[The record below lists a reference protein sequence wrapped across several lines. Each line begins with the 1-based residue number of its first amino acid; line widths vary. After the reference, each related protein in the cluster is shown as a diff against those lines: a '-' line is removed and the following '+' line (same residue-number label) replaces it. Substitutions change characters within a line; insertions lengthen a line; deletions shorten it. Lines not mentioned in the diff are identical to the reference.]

1 MVFSSLKLNPIN
13 QLTMRTTN
21 LLPAIL
27 ILFIL
32 FACQTGPKVGE
43 VTKIDASNV
52 DKFLR
57 QHEVMVSGEGLT
69 LKNQSASVSSKF
81 LLRNFE
87 FTAKLKTTAGAEG
100 TLIFAIPDLAE
111 KGQGYII
118 TINNSEYREGNP
130 QKTGSLYKIRNNFVR
145 TAVDGE
151 WFTLGLTVSENYIKV
166 MINNKTV
173 SEYNEPVKLE
183 RTGDIIGR
191 VLTKGYFSIKKSN
204 ANGELLIGEM
214 TLKPLKEGPKDETC
228 PVASDSL
235 MQAIDLLNQ
244 QEFPLIDFHCHLKGG
259 LTMDQACQHARDL
272 GYNYGVAANCGLK
285 FPVTND
291 STLNAYLDGIS
302 KEPVFKAMQCE
313 GREWI
318 TLFSPAAVARFDY
331 IFTDAMTWTDLK
343 GRRMRLWMPDET
355 FVDNEQ
361 QFMDMLVGKIE
372 AILGAEP
379 VDIHVNPTFL
389 PAKLAPDYD
398 RLWTTERMDRVIK
411 ALKNNDVALEINARF
426 KLPSIAFIQRAKAA
440 GVKFTF
446 GTNNGSN
453 NDLGRLEYCLKAIKE
468 AGLTSDDMFIPRPA
482 KGKKVIKTGLPAKI
496 TG

>member
-1 MVFSSLKLNPIN
+1 MRLTRFSP
-13 QLTMRTTN
+13 
-21 LLPAIL
+21 L
-27 ILFIL
+27 ILFIPL
-32 FACQTGPKVGE
+32 FFACQTGLRTGL
-43 VTKIDASNV
+43 VTKIDPSNV
-52 DKFLR
+52 DIYWG
-57 QHEVMVSGEGLT
+57 HTGIATSSDGLL
-69 LKNQSASVSSKF
+69 LKNQSDVMTTKF
-81 LLRNFE
+81 QLRNFE

-100 TLIFAIPDLAE
+100 ELVFAMPAE
-111 KGQGYII
+111 HGTNQGYII
-118 TINNSEYREGNP
+118 TINNSDYREGNR
-130 QKTGSLYKIRNNFVR
+130 QKSGSLSKIRNNFVR

-151 WFTLGLTVSENYIKV
+151 WFTLGLTVSGNYIKV
-166 MINNKTV
+166 SVNNKTV
-173 SEYNEPVKLE
+173 SEYNEPVKME
-183 RTGDIIGR
+183 RTGDILGR
-191 VLTKGYFSIKKSN
+191 VLTNGYLSIKKSN
-204 ANGELLIGEM
+204 STGEFLVGEM
-214 TLKPLKEGPKDETC
+214 TLKLLKEGPKGESC
-228 PVASDSL
+228 PVVADSL
-235 MQAIDLLNQ
+235 TKVIDLLNQ

-259 LTMDQACQHARDL
+259 LTMDQACQHARDN

-313 GREWI
+313 GREWV
-318 TLFSPAAVARFDY
+318 TLFSPTAVARFDY

-343 GRRMRLWMPDET
+343 GRRMRLWIPEET

-398 RLWTTERMDRVIK
+398 RLWTTDRMDRVIK
-411 ALKNNDVALEINARF
+411 ALKDNDVALEINARF
-426 KLPSIAFIQRAKAA
+426 KLPSIAFIKRAKTA
-440 GVKFTF
+440 GVKFTL

-468 AGLTSDDMFIPRPA
+468 AGITADDMFLPRPA
-482 KGKKVIKTGLPAKI
+482 KDKKVMKLGLPSKI